1 MRTTRSM
8 VALAA
13 AAALTAGASGVFAN
27 TATGTVT
34 HLAGTLSAKK
44 TDGSTR
50 VLSPRSEVA
59 SGDTLSTE
67 RESHA
72 QIRFGDG
79 AQVTLKP
86 SSSFRIDNFGFAKD
100 KPKEDSFLTTVLA
113 GGLRIVTGLVASRN
127 RSKFRMGTAT
137 ATIGIRGTTFSTHDC
152 IASQCAGLK
161 PAVYVGVSNGSIIVR
176 NEAGQL
182 QLAAGQFG
190 IIEKGQ
196 RPRLTDNPGLAIA
209 PPQAFLKPA
218 ASGKGSE
225 CVVR

>member
-1 MRTTRSM
+1 MRTSM
-8 VALAA
+8 VALAV
-13 AAALTAGASGVFAN
+13 AAALAAGTTCAYAN
-27 TATGTVT
+27 TGTVT
-34 HLAGTLSAKK
+34 HVAGTLSAKK
-44 TDGSTR
+44 ADGTTR

-59 SGDTLSTE
+59 TGDTVSTE

-86 SSSFRIDNFGFAKD
+86 SSSFRIDNFAFAKE
-100 KPKEDSFLTTVLA
+100 KPKEDSFVTSVLA
-113 GGLRIVTGLVASRN
+113 GGLRIVTGLVGSRS
-127 RSKFRMGTAT
+127 RSKFQMSTAT

-152 IASQCAGLK
+152 IASACAGLK
-161 PAVYVGVSNGSIIVR
+161 PAVYVGVSNGSILVR

-218 ASGKGSE
+218 ASGKASE

>member
-1 MRTTRSM
+1 MRTRCM

-13 AAALTAGASGVFAN
+13 AAALAAGTTGVFAN
-27 TATGTVT
+27 TGSVAHV
-34 HLAGTLSAKK
+34 AGTLSAKK
-44 TDGSTR
+44 ADGSTR
-50 VLSPRSEVA
+50 VLSPRSEVRT
-59 SGDTLSTE
+59 GDTVSTE
-67 RESHA
+67 RDSHA
-72 QIRFGDG
+72 QINFSDG

-86 SSSFRIDNFGFAKD
+86 SSSFRIDNFGFTKER
-100 KPKEDSFLTTVLA
+100 PKEDSFLTSVLT
-113 GGLRIVTGLVASRN
+113 GGLRLVTGLVGSRS

-152 IASQCAGLK
+152 IASACAGLK
-161 PAVYVGVSNGSIIVR
+161 PAVYVGVSNGSVIVR
-176 NEAGQL
+176 NEFGQQ

-209 PPQAFLKPA
+209 PPQAFLKPMA
-218 ASGKGSE
+218 AGGKASE

>member
-1 MRTTRSM
+1 
-8 VALAA
+8 
-13 AAALTAGASGVFAN
+13 
-27 TATGTVT
+27 
-34 HLAGTLSAKK
+34 
-44 TDGSTR
+44 R
-50 VLSPRSEVA
+50 VLSPRSEVR
-59 SGDTLSTE
+59 SGDTVSTE
-67 RESHA
+67 RDSHA
-72 QIRFGDG
+72 QINFSDG

-86 SSSFRIDNFGFAKD
+86 TSSFRIDNFAFAKE
-100 KPKEDSFLTTVLA
+100 KPKEDSFVTSVLT
-113 GGLRIVTGLVASRN
+113 GGLRIVTGLVGSRN
-127 RSKFRMGTAT
+127 RSKFSMGTAT

-161 PAVYVGVSNGSIIVR
+161 PAVYVGVSNGSILVK

-209 PPQAFLKPA
+209 PPQAFLKPVA